1 MIEKNSTWELVNRPR
16 DKLAIGVKCVYKTK
30 LNLDGFVQ
38 KNKARL
44 VAKGYF
50 QQSGVNFNETFALMT
65 RLDTI
70 RTLIALATQK
80 GWKLYSLDLNS
91 AFHNSIYLNKV
102 LWFQIKMR
110 RCSN

>member
-16 DKLAIGVKCVYKTK
+16 DKLVIGVKCIYKTK

-38 KNKARL
+38 KNKVRL
-44 VAKGYF
+44 VAKCYF
-50 QQSGVNFNETFALMT
+50 QQPGVNFNETFALMA

-70 RTLIALATQK
+70 RTLIPLATHK
-80 GWKLYSLDLNS
+80 GWKLYSSLL
-91 AFHNSIYLNKV
+91 SIAYLNKV